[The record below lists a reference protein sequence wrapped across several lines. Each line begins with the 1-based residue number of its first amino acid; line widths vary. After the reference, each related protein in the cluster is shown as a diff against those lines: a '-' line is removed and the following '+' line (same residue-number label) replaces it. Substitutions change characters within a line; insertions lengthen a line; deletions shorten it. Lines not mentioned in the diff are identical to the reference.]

1 MRIRG
6 VGYHIVDVWCLGL
19 AVTVNATIA
28 LLKGN
33 ERPRQVVVEHAV
45 AVIVQVDTLAAGITA
60 YQHADVAVALAEV
73 LYHLLLLDI
82 AQRAVKEGDGAII
95 LEA

>member
-1 MRIRG
+1 MG
-6 VGYHIVDVWCLGL
+6 NHIVDIWRLGL
-19 AVTVNATIA
+19 SVTVNATIA

-45 AVIVQVDTLAAGITA
+45 AVIVQVDTLASSITA

-82 AQRAVKEGDGAII
+82 AQRAIKRGRWCHRH
-95 LEA
+95 